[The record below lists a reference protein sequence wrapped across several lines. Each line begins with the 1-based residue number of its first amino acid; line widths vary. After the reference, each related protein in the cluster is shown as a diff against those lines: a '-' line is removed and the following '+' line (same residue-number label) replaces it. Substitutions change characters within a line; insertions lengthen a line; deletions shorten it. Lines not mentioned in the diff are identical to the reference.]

1 MGRCVPSLKIEKKVL
16 TMAKRPVK
24 GAKSVSVKSE
34 NNSQLLD
41 EVEENIVICQ

>member
-1 MGRCVPSLKIEKKVL
+1 
-16 TMAKRPVK
+16 MAKRPVK
-24 GAKSVSVKSE
+24 GAKSVSVESE